1 VQVNDKTKFL
11 FVPILAILGVIYSA
25 LFPVNQISVENGLP
39 FLGYVFWFN
48 LLATLILFFISLC
61 KKELPRLTWAHIRA
75 YLLIGLVTVA
85 IPVPLCT
92 FLSDKLP
99 IGIITLLLVLVPL
112 LTYVMSYFL
121 RIEKFR
127 LSGVIGL
134 LLGLGGLLFVLIP
147 KTGLPEPEMLVWTL
161 MALIAPLC
169 FALCNV
175 FAITL
180 RPPGT
185 PSLMMATGMSAGAT
199 VLLAPVMVVSGHGFV
214 FPTAMLDSNLP
225 ILYAAAITVVDL
237 VAWFAV
243 VRITGPVFFSQL
255 NYFIVIGGF
264 GWGYL
269 INDQHHS
276 FYVWI
281 ATAFAFAG
289 LAIFTRGAKS
299 YGASVKVTEECAEE
313 HTD

>member
-1 VQVNDKTKFL
+1 M
-11 FVPILAILGVIYSA
+11 
-25 LFPVNQISVENGLP
+25 
-39 FLGYVFWFN
+39 
-48 LLATLILFFISLC
+48 
-61 KKELPRLTWAHIRA
+61 
-75 YLLIGLVTVA
+75 
-85 IPVPLCT
+85 
-92 FLSDKLP
+92 
-99 IGIITLLLVLVPL
+99 LVPL
-112 LTYVMSYFL
+112 LTYVISYFL

-134 LLGLGGLLFVLIP
+134 LLGLAGLLFVLVP
-147 KTGLPEPEMLVWTL
+147 KTGLPAPEMLVWTL
-161 MALIAPLC
+161 VALIAPLC

-175 FAITL
+175 FATIL

-199 VLLAPVMVVSGHGFV
+199 VLLAPVMVASGHVLV
-214 FPTAMLDSNLP
+214 FPTATLDSNLP

-255 NYFIVIGGF
+255 NYFIVLAGF

-269 INDQHHS
+269 LNDQRHS

-299 YGASVKVTEECAEE
+299 YEARAKASGAVKEN
-313 HTD
+313 